1 MLEIQDSDA
10 VAIVNHQY
18 QVLYSNESFNIL
30 NNFDIDP
37 GKMKVCENLKPL
49 GLLNWDSKKYNAQT
63 SCIYHEDL
71 DIFVYILNRSSHEN
85 FFLIL
90 IKNPGGRRKLISET
104 QDNRYMGKEEFE
116 PEELLPEFK
125 GVVGESIRFRRALML
140 AQRAARSDVPVL
152 ILGESGT
159 GKEMVAQA
167 IHRASSRRN
176 KQLVDVNC
184 AAIPETLIESEL
196 FGYERGAFTGARTEG
211 RKGYFDE
218 AHEGTIML
226 DEIGDAALQTQ
237 AKLLRVLE
245 DGCFKRVGGNRN
257 VKVDVRIISST
268 NQELTKFVEEKK
280 FREDLYYRLNTFTIT
295 LPPLRERSLDI
306 PLLVDHFL
314 AAYRVK
320 EKKPFMFQPSAMD
333 ILLKYHWPGNVR
345 ELKSVVYYAVN
356 LSSESSLSPHTL
368 PGFLFSSGEHKQR
381 EISPAENSAFSLQT
395 HNLLQMVELL
405 EKDMIREALTE
416 SATKTE
422 AIRKLGISRKTFYM
436 KIKQYGLD
444 KRYREKS
451 FK

>member
-1 MLEIQDSDA
+1 VLEIQDSDA

-184 AAIPETLIESEL
+184 AAIPATLIESEL
-196 FGYERGAFTGARTEG
+196 FGVEKGAYTGADKG
-211 RKGYFDE
+211 RPGYIE
-218 AHEGTIML
+218 MASGGTLFL
-226 DEIGDAALQTQ
+226 DEIGDLPVTAQ
-237 AKLLRVLE
+237 ARLLRFLQE
-245 DGCFKRVGGNRN
+245 KTFERVGGTKTLR
-257 VKVDVRIISST
+257 VDIRLVSAT
-268 NQELTKFVEEKK
+268 NQNLEEMVAKGG
-280 FREDLYYRLNTFTIT
+280 FREDLFYRLCVVRIKT
-295 LPPLRERSLDI
+295 PALRQRQEDI
-306 PLLVDHFL
+306 PRLVDHFVNHYSEIHNRPITGL
-314 AAYRVK
+314 DRAARD
-320 EKKPFMFQPSAMD
+320 F
-333 ILLKYHWPGNVR
+333 LKHHPWPGNVR
-345 ELKSVVYYAVN
+345 ELMNCLECMVVSAVRPQLTLEDIPEHLRRLSYPKDCLDSEKSDGMLAR
-356 LSSESSLSPHTL
+356 SE
-368 PGFLFSSGEHKQR
+368 KQL
-381 EISPAENSAFSLQT
+381 ITDALQRT
-395 HNLLQMVELL
+395 GMNKVAAAKM
-405 EKDMIREALTE
+405 
-416 SATKTE
+416 
-422 AIRKLGISRKTFYM
+422 LGIGLRTLYRKID
-436 KIKQYGLD
+436 KWGL
-444 KRYREKS
+444 
-451 FK
+451 